1 MNQAA
6 QELHLGG
13 PRKRLGKVN
22 LDQRL
27 REFLLAA
34 NDLEA
39 VALQLVP
46 ARAGALVSQRLSL
59 YDQATKRIGELL
71 DLHVRSLSFPAR
83 FGHADSV
90 YLGVRLALIEA
101 CW

>member
-1 MNQAA
+1 
-6 QELHLGG
+6 
-13 PRKRLGKVN
+13 VN

-39 VALQLVP
+39 VALQLGS

-59 YDQATKRIGELL
+59 HDQAPKRIGELL
-71 DLHVRSLSFPAR
+71 DLHVRSLAFPER